1 MTRIGTALAGIA
13 ASAAI
18 LLSAAA
24 AAGDG
29 FDRALSLASE
39 GRHAD
44 ARRLLAPLLES
55 EPGDPQMRILHGI
68 LQLQEG
74 RRDEAIAVFSGLA
87 RAYPDMFEAHNNLAV
102 AYVEEGRLEEA
113 RAILA
118 AILERS
124 PSVVGYR
131 NLGDI
136 HVQLARRAIARSL
149 ELGGGTAG
157 DGDEGRDA
165 GGGLVHARD
174 AAAPGSGTAGAEG
187 QPSAAEPD
195 AAPERPAHSVAAL
208 AEFCVA
214 TAEFRDMAAVEEARQ
229 WLQARGAER
238 AHVARGSRETAR
250 DYRVFLP
257 PFQSRSSA
265 RGKMRELQEKGVS
278 DVAVVLSG
286 ALKNAVSLGVYA
298 GEANAKRRMA
308 QLEALGYTPVLE
320 ANTRAVAA
328 YATIEARASGSYDA
342 LSHAWA
348 SRFPDQLVRQVDC
361 D

>member
-1 MTRIGTALAGIA
+1 MTRIGKTLVASVALAA
-13 ASAAI
+13 M

-44 ARRLLAPLLES
+44 ARRLLGPLLES
-55 EPGDPQMRILHGI
+55 EPGDPQLRLLDGI
-68 LQLQEG
+68 LQMQEG

-87 RAYPDMFEAHNNLAV
+87 REYPDMFEAHNNLAV

-124 PSVVGYR
+124 PSAAGYR

-136 HVQLARRAIARSL
+136 YVQLARRAFSL
-149 ELGGGTAG
+149 SRGVGGTAG
-157 DGDEGRDA
+157 DGDQGRDA
-165 GGGLVHARD
+165 GGGLVHASESAASPSRTRD
-174 AAAPGSGTAGAEG
+174 VQE

-195 AAPERPAHSVAAL
+195 AAPEKPAQAVAAL

-214 TAEFRDMAAVEEARQ
+214 TAELSDMAAVEEARQ
-229 WLQARGAER
+229 WLRARGAESV
-238 AHVARGSRETAR
+238 HVARGSRETVR
-250 DYRVFLP
+250 DYRVYLP
-257 PFQSRSSA
+257 PLESRSSA
-265 RGKMRELQEKGVS
+265 SEKMRELQEKGVH
-278 DVAVVLSG
+278 DIAVVLSG
-286 ALKNAVSLGVYA
+286 ALRNAVSLGIYA
-298 GEANAKRRMA
+298 REANAKRRVA
-308 QLEALGYTPVLE
+308 QIEALGYAPVLE
-320 ANTRAVAA
+320 PNTREVAA
-328 YATIEARASGSYDA
+328 YATIEARVGGSYDS
-342 LSHAWA
+342 LSDAWA
-348 SRFPDQLVRQVDC
+348 SRFPDQTVRQVDC